1 MNTRSSPRT
10 CNAVPLQSALSQ
22 IVSPFPVLAN
32 TTGEA
37 DRFMRRPEVQRV
49 TSLSRSSLYRLIA
62 AGDFPA
68 PIRLSANSVA
78 WLASEV
84 HAWVA
89 QCVERSRNARDTVA
103 FRKGG

>member
-1 MNTRSSPRT
+1 MHTTSLPSSHTASSNVALTQSP
-10 CNAVPLQSALSQ
+10 APLSIVAKAL
-22 IVSPFPVLAN
+22 
-32 TTGEA
+32 GEA

-89 QCVERSRNARDTVA
+89 QCVERSRKARDTVA